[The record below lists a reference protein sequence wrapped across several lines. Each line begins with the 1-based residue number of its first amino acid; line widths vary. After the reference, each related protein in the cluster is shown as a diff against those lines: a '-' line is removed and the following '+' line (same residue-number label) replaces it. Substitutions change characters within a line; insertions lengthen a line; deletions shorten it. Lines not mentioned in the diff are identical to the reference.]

1 MSNNELARQAATG
14 RRSRQPRE
22 RDGIDVA
29 ARTSTNTDSL
39 ATEQKGVLELRG
51 GRVIVMTERA
61 YILLLQVMYEHAPH
75 VLKYA
80 FYDMG
85 YRAGIDMRAAL
96 AERADDPERVFEGF
110 VEQYT
115 QAGYGNLEI
124 THFDLAA
131 PEARLSGTALF
142 EAGLAPKAGIYRTP
156 RVVDH
161 YSRGMLAGFMSELL
175 KREVVCEEVACQFRG
190 DPRCEFVILPFQE

>member
-131 PEARLSGTALF
+131 PEVRLSGTDLF